1 MAAIDIQTG
10 EVLEAR
16 SVMCDAAH
24 NLTVDL
30 GCMRGVIPRED
41 GALGIRDGSV
51 RDIAIISRV
60 NRPVCFT
67 VTGFRTD
74 RSGAEYAVL
83 SRENAQKKCMES
95 FISSLRKGDVVDA
108 KITHLE
114 SFGAF
119 ADIGCGIVALNLC
132 RLCRFLSRLR
142 LRYRLCRDGFGLVE
156 NVIDLHKVI
165 QRVAKDA
172 ACQ

>member
-1 MAAIDIQTG
+1 MSEYLPEGRLSADPSNLHKMSSPKHLHEAAQTG
-10 EVLEAR
+10 DVLEAR
-16 SVMCDAAH
+16 AVMCDAAH

-67 VTGFRTD
+67 VTEFRTD

-119 ADIGCGIVALNLC
+119 ADIGCGIVALMP
-132 RLCRFLSRLR
+132 RT
-142 LRYRLCRDGFGLVE
+142 
-156 NVIDLHKVI
+156 
-165 QRVAKDA
+165 
-172 ACQ
+172 